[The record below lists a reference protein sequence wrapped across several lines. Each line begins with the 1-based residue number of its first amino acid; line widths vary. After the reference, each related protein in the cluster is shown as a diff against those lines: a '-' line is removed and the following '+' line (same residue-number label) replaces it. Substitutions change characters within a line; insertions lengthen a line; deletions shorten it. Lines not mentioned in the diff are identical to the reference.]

1 MNIFITGGTSGIG
14 LALARFYAAEGHR
27 VGVCGRNTARIDR
40 NDEVNKL
47 LYAYQLDVYDKDALT
62 VAVRVF
68 CADKG
73 LDMMIVAAGY
83 YRNGVTEKVDFEQTS
98 QMLKVNITG
107 ALNAMEVAREAM
119 KASGGHLVVI
129 ASVAGLLQYPC
140 ASVYAKCKRAL
151 IQIADAYR
159 RSLADYQIT
168 VTTLVPGYIDTPRL
182 REIYR
187 NDLSK
192 CPFCMPLNR
201 AVETMTKAISQRKE
215 QVVFPP
221 KMRLSIAFLS
231 LLPTCLLS
239 AFMHRKTLWSIP
251 K

>member
-14 LALARFYAAEGHR
+14 LALARFYAAKGHR

-40 NDEVNKL
+40 SDEVNKL
-47 LYAYQLDVYDKDALT
+47 LLAYQLDVCDKDALT
-62 VAVRVF
+62 VAVEVF

-83 YRNGVTEKVDFEQTS
+83 YRNGVTEEVDFEQTS
-98 QMLKVNITG
+98 QMLKVNIAG

-119 KASGGHLVVI
+119 NASGGHLVVI
-129 ASVAGLLQYPC
+129 ASVAGLLHYPC

-159 RSLADYQIT
+159 QSLADYQIT

-201 AVETMTKAISQRKE
+201 AVETMTKAIAQRKE

-231 LLPTCLLS
+231 LLPTCLFS

>member
-27 VGVCGRNTARIDR
+27 VGVCGRNTTRIDR
-40 NDEVNKL
+40 SDEINKL
-47 LYAYQLDVYDKDALT
+47 LLAYQLDVCDKDALT
-62 VAVRVF
+62 AAVEVF

-83 YRNGVTEKVDFEQTS
+83 YRNGVTEEVDFEQIS
-98 QMLKVNITG
+98 QMLKVNIAG

-119 KASGGHLVVI
+119 KASDGHLVVI
-129 ASVAGLLQYPC
+129 ASVAGLLHYPY

-201 AVETMTKAISQRKE
+201 AVETMTKAIAQRKE

-239 AFMHRKTLWSIP
+239 AFMHLKTLWSIP

>member
-14 LALARFYAAEGHR
+14 LALARFYVAEGHR

-40 NDEVNKL
+40 SDEINKL
-47 LYAYQLDVYDKDALT
+47 LLAYQLDVCDKDALT
-62 VAVRVF
+62 AAVEVF

-83 YRNGVTEKVDFEQTS
+83 YRNGVTEEVDFEQTS
-98 QMLKVNITG
+98 QMLKVNIAG

-119 KASGGHLVVI
+119 NASGGHLVVI
-129 ASVAGLLQYPC
+129 ASVAGLLHYPC

-187 NDLSK
+187 NNLSK

-201 AVETMTKAISQRKE
+201 AVETMTR
-215 QVVFPP
+215 P
-221 KMRLSIAFLS
+221 
-231 LLPTCLLS
+231 
-239 AFMHRKTLWSIP
+239 
-251 K
+251 